1 MADKPVKPRVVWVD
15 IAKGISILT
24 VVFLHLST
32 WGIDTGN
39 APGLWYNV
47 SANFIH
53 LRLPLFF
60 MVSGLFAAKI
70 RRFTFAELIVKRTW
84 LWGVPFILWGAIVLL
99 ASHFI
104 RGTSLD
110 HFWSQWGRGII
121 FPENGIWFLMA
132 LLVFTFVIWVFRR
145 VRGRYVL
152 AVSFALT
159 LIAPFIGGSV
169 QAGPLWSWTRLAMY
183 FSSYCIGLYGRE
195 IVIRVAAK
203 SRWYHALILFAL
215 LIVMEKGYRYINN
228 EFLHTSANILLIG
241 YGLITGVA
249 IAVALDGTYFGK
261 LLSYI
266 GRHTLEI
273 YLLNEILVW
282 VFYKDIFPLIDTHTG
297 SDMST
302 WQEGEL
308 FIGPRG
314 VLSSMNFWA
323 PLIGL
328 VFVTG
333 VSLLI
338 RELVRGSRLDYV
350 FTPPTFAWM
359 TRWVEKSIARRAQR
373 HAEARAQAVSQ
384 GRQYQPENDET
395 LLAEPDVTTE
405 LLASEKGLLEERAAH
420 HHHDADDHVR
430 RRRGSHQPEQKR

>member
-1 MADKPVKPRVVWVD
+1 
-15 IAKGISILT
+15 
-24 VVFLHLST
+24 
-32 WGIDTGN
+32 
-39 APGLWYNV
+39 
-47 SANFIH
+47 
-53 LRLPLFF
+53 
-60 MVSGLFAAKI
+60 
-70 RRFTFAELIVKRTW
+70 
-84 LWGVPFILWGAIVLL
+84 
-99 ASHFI
+99 
-104 RGTSLD
+104 
-110 HFWSQWGRGII
+110 
-121 FPENGIWFLMA
+121 
-132 LLVFTFVIWVFRR
+132 
-145 VRGRYVL
+145 
-152 AVSFALT
+152 
-159 LIAPFIGGSV
+159 
-169 QAGPLWSWTRLAMY
+169 MY

-308 FIGPRG
+308 FIDPRG